1 MEKNIKH
8 QDELLRTVMH
18 RVAED
23 TERMSLSDDFAD
35 RLIQR
40 IKQEE
45 AAKRTRML
53 HKRIWFSVGIA
64 AVILLLL
71 VMGFWLNGQFNKE
84 PELIAQTDTTKPAPQ
99 VEEGQGA
106 KSEGQGAREEEPE
119 TKQKPVEKADS
130 VNKVKEMQRVP
141 RPPKRYMAR
150 VVEKEIVQQKKDER
164 PDTIVFTEPPYIIFS
179 PQSPMEDFLSERF
192 QEREE
197 AIEYDDY
204 SIESINQHQS
214 STAYEDVERDIRIR
228 GERMNQAMELAMSDD
243 FD

>member
-130 VNKVKEMQRVP
+130 VNKVKEMERVP
-141 RPPKRYMAR
+141 RPPKRYMAKD
-150 VVEKEIVQQKKDER
+150 VEKEIVQPER
-164 PDTIVFTEPPYIIFS
+164 NVRLDAIVFTEPPYLFL
-179 PQSPMEDFLSERF
+179 PRNPMEEFLSERF

-197 AIEYDDY
+197 AIEHDDY
-204 SIESINQHQS
+204 SIESINQQQLS
-214 STAYEDVERDIRIR
+214 KTFEDVERDIRIR

>member
-106 KSEGQGAREEEPE
+106 RSEGQGARGKGQEG
-119 TKQKPVEKADS
+119 KKNVEKADTT
-130 VNKVKEMQRVP
+130 KVKEMQRVP

-179 PQSPMEDFLSERF
+179 PKVPTEDYLGERF
-192 QEREE
+192 MEREE
-197 AIEYDDY
+197 AIAYDDY
-204 SIESINQHQS
+204 SIEPIHQHRS

-228 GERMNQAMELAMSDD
+228 GERMNKSMELAMNDD
-243 FD
+243 LY

>member
-99 VEEGQGA
+99 VEEGQRA
-106 KSEGQGAREEEPE
+106 KSEGQGAREEEPV

-130 VNKVKEMQRVP
+130 VNKVKEMERVP

-150 VVEKEIVQQKKDER
+150 DVEKEIVQPER
-164 PDTIVFTEPPYIIFS
+164 NVRLDAIVFTEPPYLFL
-179 PQSPMEDFLSERF
+179 QRNPMEEFLSERF

-197 AIEYDDY
+197 AIEHDDY
-204 SIESINQHQS
+204 SIESINQQQLS
-214 STAYEDVERDIRIR
+214 KTFEDVERDIRIR